1 MHMICSIILA
11 VAHLSDMLSLIF
23 FSMLYVFWHVVSQI
37 LQLEN
42 VSGIEG
48 KAIKNVSPK
57 DLLSMR

>member
-23 FSMLYVFWHVVSQI
+23 FSMLYVIWHVVSQI

-48 KAIKNVSPK
+48 KAIKNVSQK